1 MKSIKLPTLV
11 LILAGVVVFT
21 LALREFLL
29 GNPAPVDASLPN
41 TTVATPTTEY
51 PIVLE
56 ASSVQSDSSW
66 LDQSPQQDQQGAVSV
81 DVTPVNLN
89 DPGDTLNFKVA
100 LNTHSV
106 DLSMDLASLSTLNT
120 DNGLTITGTLWDAPM
135 GGHHVS
141 GVLSFSITES
151 DLSLL
156 VEANQLTLI
165 IRDLEAAERVFNWH
179 K

>member
-1 MKSIKLPTLV
+1 MKSLKLPTLA
-11 LILAGVVVFT
+11 LILADVVVFT
-21 LALREFLL
+21 LALGEFLL
-29 GNPAPVDASLPN
+29 DNSAPVDSSLPN

-56 ASSVQSDSSW
+56 ANGEQSDTAWSY
-66 LDQSPQQDQQGAVSV
+66 QSPQQDQQGAVSV
-81 DVTPVNLN
+81 EVTPVNLN
-89 DPGDTLNFKVA
+89 DPGDTLYFKVA

-120 DNGLTITGTLWDAPM
+120 DNGLTINGTLWDAPM

-141 GVLSFSITES
+141 GVLSFSMAES

-156 VEANQLTLI
+156 VEAN
-165 IRDLEAAERVFNWH
+165 
-179 K
+179 